1 MSIEELPALNAA
13 LNACATVF
21 LILGILLIKA
31 GRKRGHIICMTIAL
45 IFSAAFLASYLVYH
59 FNVGHVRFAG
69 TGAVRTIYFLI
80 LFTHLPLAII
90 NLPMIILTVIPALKS
105 RYDKHKRLAKLTF
118 PIWLY
123 VSVTGVIIYFMC
135 YQWFGPPLR

>member
-1 MSIEELPALNAA
+1 MSIEELPVLNAA

-21 LILGILLIKA
+21 LILGIVFIKS
-31 GRKRGHIICMTIAL
+31 GRKRGHIICMSTAL

-69 TGAVRTIYFLI
+69 TGLVRTIYFSI

-90 NLPMIILTVIPALKS
+90 NLPMIIMTVVPALRS
-105 RYDKHKRLAKLTF
+105 RYDKHKRMAKFTF

>member
-21 LILGILLIKA
+21 LVIGILLIKA
-31 GRKRGHIICMTIAL
+31 GRKRGHIICMSTAL

-59 FNVGHVRFAG
+59 FKVGHVKFAG
-69 TGAVRTIYFLI
+69 TGAVRTTYFLI

-90 NLPMIILTVIPALKS
+90 NLPMIILTVAPALKS